1 MVSMNL
7 SMVALVIVV
16 VIIIIIDN
24 ITIFLTKMPSFEYPL
39 NTTVLLKRLQYIVV
53 SSQKRMCL

>member
-16 VIIIIIDN
+16 VIIIIDN
-24 ITIFLTKMPSFEYPL
+24 ITIFLTKMPSVEYPL
-39 NTTVLLKRLQYIVV
+39 NTTVVLKRLQYFVV
-53 SSQKRMCL
+53 SCQKRTLL